1 MTAALPAEV
10 REAVI
15 REYYAGGRRISDICR
30 KYGVG
35 NTTVDRW
42 IEKDESIG
50 LRGRDRN
57 IIGAPELVLPDHP
70 TDADIPDGPGWLPS
84 GSPHWRIVASWQFAG
99 AVKVRLL
106 FPTASGAGGVVMPT
120 AKGAQIR
127 RANRHPSSSS
137 ATEPFAEN
145 LPRSDR

>member
-1 MTAALPAEV
+1 MARKPTIRRLTDAFPAEV
-10 REAVI
+10 RAAVI
-15 REYYAGGRRISDICR
+15 RDYAGGLRISDICR
-30 KYGVG
+30 KYGVA

-42 IEKDESIG
+42 IEKDKSIG

-57 IIGAPELVLPDHP
+57 AIGAQELILPDHP
-70 TDADIPDGPGWLPS
+70 TDADIPDIPGWLPS

-99 AVKVRLL
+99 AVKVRLF

-127 RANRHPSSSS
+127 
-137 ATEPFAEN
+137 N
-145 LPRSDR
+145 LRRGN